1 MKTIL
6 AIDTSTDV
14 ASVALV
20 QDLETIWE
28 REIPSQKSHSSS
40 LFPVLAEAKNRVT
53 QLDCIAVGLGPGSYA
68 GVRIAIAA
76 ALGLQMVLGCKL
88 VGIPT
93 VLALRPVGESF
104 RVVGDARRGT
114 WYYSQIKFGE
124 CIDGPR
130 LVESDLDLQDLLSLD
145 EGPLYSTD
153 EVCSRWQA
161 KMALPRACVIGQ
173 LAFMERGVI
182 QSGDLE
188 PLYLRE
194 PHITQPKRSTL

>member
-20 QDLETIWE
+20 QGLEIIWE

-40 LFPVLAEAKNRVT
+40 LFPVLEEAKNRVAK
-53 QLDCIAVGLGPGSYA
+53 LDCIAVGLGPGSYA

-76 ALGLQMVLGCKL
+76 ALGLQMVLGCEL
-88 VGIPT
+88 VGIPS

-114 WYYSQIKFGE
+114 WYYSQTQLGE

-130 LVESDLDLQDLLSLD
+130 LVESDSDLQDLLSSE

-153 EVCSRWQA
+153 EVCSRWAA
-161 KMALPRACVIGQ
+161 KIALPRAGIIGQ
-173 LAFMERGVI
+173 LAFMKRGVI
-182 QSGDLE
+182 QTRDLE

-194 PHITQPKRSTL
+194 PHITLPKRSTL